1 MTNEDT
7 NGRGTV
13 MERKIDIIHDF
24 EIWNRVHNHAI
35 LPEKL
40 TSWGRLGGVLERL
53 GGFLGCFEA
62 TLLASKNFLEA
73 CHLGSQFS
81 KGF

>member
-53 GGFLGCFEA
+53 GGFLGR
-62 TLLASKNFLEA
+62 L
-73 CHLGSQFS
+73 
-81 KGF
+81 